1 MKFNYLLSCVFAVTL
16 ALTSCGGSGSSSTDV
31 FGNIP
36 ETLAKYETESKGAKD
51 TKDATELKDKT
62 KAEVEKEATELN
74 GKEVTCTVD
83 DIQLKIEQPVTLVFK
98 SMNTYRPVFG
108 LGGKVVVA
116 KDLTLNVD
124 PSDLKGSELLGETNV
139 VVNVKM
145 PVVLEFLGKDGAVIK
160 RHNDVGTLE
169 AENSGTTAIV
179 KAGTPVDFSRSFT
192 VDDKLAGVESI
203 RLFIELD
210 KAPYTSRSLK

>member
-1 MKFNYLLSCVFAVTL
+1 MKFNYLLSCVFAATL
-16 ALTSCGGSGSSSTDV
+16 ALTSCGGSESSSTDV
-31 FGNIP
+31 FGSIP
-36 ETLAKYETESKGAKD
+36 ETLAKYETESKGA
-51 TKDATELKDKT
+51 KDATELKDKT

-74 GKEVTCTVD
+74 GKEITCTVD
-83 DIQLKIEQPVTLVFK
+83 DAQLKIEQPVTLEFK

-108 LGGKVVVA
+108 LGGKVVAA

-124 PSDLKGSELLGETNV
+124 SSDLKGSELLGETNV

-160 RHNDVGTLE
+160 RHNDVGTLD
-169 AENSGTTAIV
+169 AENNGTTAIV